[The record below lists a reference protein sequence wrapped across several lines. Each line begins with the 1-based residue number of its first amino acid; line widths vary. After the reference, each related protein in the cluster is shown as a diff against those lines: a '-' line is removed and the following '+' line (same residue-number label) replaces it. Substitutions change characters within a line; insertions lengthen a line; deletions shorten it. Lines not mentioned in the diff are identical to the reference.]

1 MSKILEMY
9 MGEIL
14 FTIAALVFMV
24 GVGYLITTDMT
35 HAAQRSIA
43 CIEAGNQYIS
53 RDCVK

>member
-9 MGEIL
+9 MSDIL
-14 FTIAALVFMV
+14 ITTAALVFMV
-24 GVGYLITTDMT
+24 GVGYLITTDIN
-35 HAAQRSIA
+35 HATERSIA